1 MLKDSNNDTAPK
13 FAVRDPRV
21 IKHVLELYQQGYTG
35 ADISV
40 AVGRKMS
47 ACYAIIREFV
57 QVGAIEGRGSGR
69 KVMAG
74 HEEALEL
81 VIKMTEIDATITEIA
96 QAAQRSHGWV
106 VYTRMRLRSEGLMPA
121 AKHSRR
127 KIDWRSKLPDVYRMI
142 EAGHALETISFSIE
156 VNVETLRRK
165 LRELGVQ
172 TPRQKALAR
181 YRDSRRI

>member
-1 MLKDSNNDTAPK
+1 MIKNDMAPK
-13 FAVRDPRV
+13 FSVRDPRV
-21 IKHVLELYQQGYTG
+21 IKHVLELYQQGHTC

-47 ACYAIIREFV
+47 TCYGIIREFV

-69 KVMAG
+69 NHLEG
-74 HEEALEL
+74 HEEAVDL
-81 VIKMTEIDATITEIA
+81 VIKMTEIGATIIEIA
-96 QAAQRSHGWV
+96 QATDRSHGWV
-106 VYTRMRLRSEGLMPA
+106 VQARMRLRSEGLMPA
-121 AKHSRR
+121 AKYSRR
-127 KIDWRSKLPDVYRMI
+127 KIDWQEKLPDVYRML

>member
-1 MLKDSNNDTAPK
+1 MIKIKNDMAPK

-21 IKHVLELYQQGYTG
+21 IKHVLELYQQGYTC

-40 AVGRKMS
+40 TVGRKMS
-47 ACYAIIREFV
+47 TCYAIIREFV

-106 VYTRMRLRSEGLMPA
+106 VHARMRLRSEGLMPA
-121 AKHSRR
+121 AKHSTHQFV
-127 KIDWRSKLPDVYRMI
+127 WS
-142 EAGHALETISFSIE
+142 
-156 VNVETLRRK
+156 
-165 LRELGVQ
+165 
-172 TPRQKALAR
+172 
-181 YRDSRRI
+181 RDSLVFKSWREWDVDPPSSDKLIQTWTYKGQKDRKSVV